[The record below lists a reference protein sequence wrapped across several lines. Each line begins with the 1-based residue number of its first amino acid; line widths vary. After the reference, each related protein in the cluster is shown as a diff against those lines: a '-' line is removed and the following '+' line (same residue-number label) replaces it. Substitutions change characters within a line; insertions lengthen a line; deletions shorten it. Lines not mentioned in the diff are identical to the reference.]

1 MPIRGV
7 LDLQLRSAPLGEIR
21 IGTSVE
27 ATARNGKSYR
37 KPVRL
42 DTFRFTTGSEHSARV
57 IAEKYGGQ
65 VAPWARRKGQFEVI
79 TDKTALEVWVP
90 PRGEA
95 VDSNMEAWDG
105 PRRLRKCDGITMS
118 FPERRPCMCPQ
129 ADDPSDEISVL
140 AARDERKRLAG
151 MTPPQACK
159 PLTRLNVT
167 IPDLP
172 GLTGVWKLNT
182 GSENAAVEM
191 ADSGETMAIAREGG
205 VYLPALLVIQWRT
218 RAADGKPYPVLAL
231 HIGLSMRDVAQ
242 GALPAGPSG
251 LLAQLRAPGHL
262 PRAIEAPSPA
272 VPVPGAEP
280 VGPEGPGLAGAG
292 PGGLIDEDTRRY
304 QLAQDI
310 ADRARIT
317 HGSAEFRSLIAEM
330 KQHKLGEEF
339 VCEEED
345 REHGV
350 NGQLE
355 GFLRDLW
362 RERAKEGAR

>member
-1 MPIRGV
+1 MPIKGV
-7 LDLQLRSAPLGEIR
+7 LDLQRRNAPLGEIR

-42 DTFRFTTGSEHSARV
+42 ETFRFTTGSEHAARV
-57 IAEKYGGQ
+57 IAEKYGGEA
-65 VAPWARRKGQFEVI
+65 VPWERRKGQFEVI

-105 PRRLRKCDGITMS
+105 PRRLRKCDGISMS
-118 FPERRPCMCPQ
+118 FPSCRPCMCPQ
-129 ADDPSDEISVL
+129 PDDPDDETSVL
-140 AARDERKRLAG
+140 AARDERKRMAG
-151 MTPPQACK
+151 LTPPQACK
-159 PLTRLNVT
+159 PLTRLNVN

-262 PRAIEAPSPA
+262 PRAIEAPSPG
-272 VPVPGAEP
+272 VSQPRAEP
-280 VGPEGPGLAGAG
+280 AG
-292 PGGLIDEDTRRY
+292 PGPGDLIDEGTRRY
-304 QLAQDI
+304 RLAQDI

-317 HGSAEFRSLIAEM
+317 HGSAEFRSLITEM
-330 KQHKLGEEF
+330 KQHKLEEEY
-339 VCEEED
+339 VCEEDD
-345 REHGV
+345 RENGV

-362 RERAKEGAR
+362 QQRAKEGAR